1 MLITSKGVFGLPHLL
16 SLRAFHGKRFCSR
29 TFSSCVSCIS
39 LRLFTPAS
47 VCTDVVC
54 VDFNLLDTV
63 DDDVDNDI
71 GGAGVMGVDRGGAG
85 VMGVNTDAVTGVVCV
100 GVLLRIGVFLFVVLT
115 DVGVFFLLTRF
126 VCLVDGSSSFR
137 SGGSC
142 LV

>member
-1 MLITSKGVFGLPHLL
+1 M
-16 SLRAFHGKRFCSR
+16 
-29 TFSSCVSCIS
+29 SCVS

-47 VCTDVVC
+47 VCTDVVG
-54 VDFNLLDTV
+54 VDINLLDTV
-63 DDDVDNDI
+63 DVDVDNDI
-71 GGAGVMGVDRGGAG
+71 GGAGVMGVDIGGA
-85 VMGVNTDAVTGVVCV
+85 GVVCV